1 MENASVSENTPL
13 VSVII
18 PTKNRSELLLEAVE
32 SVRKQDYPA
41 VEIIVVDD
49 GSSEADFEHIMSSLG
64 PLQNVEVLQTQGNTG
79 SSAARN
85 VGIDAAKG
93 ECITFLDD
101 DDLMVQGKLAG
112 QIGLMQSRS
121 ADFVS
126 CTRYYYVVGDDQE
139 LRGSIVSEVK
149 LTDMWFQNRIISVS
163 PMGTAALIKKLKFD
177 PVLTTGVDYDLWLRC
192 LLECEKTVNYSQ
204 PAIYYRRFY
213 GGATETGRR
222 WRKFK
227 GRMMILRKF
236 RSYMPLHWQLY
247 HMLVSMSKL
256 IVPDPNFLFF
266 RLKKT
271 WLK

>member
-1 MENASVSENTPL
+1 
-13 VSVII
+13 
-18 PTKNRSELLLEAVE
+18 
-32 SVRKQDYPA
+32 VRKQDYPA

-49 GSSEADFEHIMSSLG
+49 GSSETDLKRIMSSLG
-64 PLQNVEVLQTQGNTG
+64 AFDNVEVLQTRGNTG
-79 SSAARN
+79 SSVTRN
-85 VGIDAAKG
+85 LGIDAAKG
-93 ECITFLDD
+93 EYLTFLDD
-101 DDLMVQGKLAG
+101 DDLMVQGKLSG
-112 QIGLMQSRS
+112 QVDLMLSHR

-126 CTRYYYVVGDDQE
+126 CTRFYYVVGDHQE
-139 LRGSIVSEVK
+139 LRGRVMDEVELK
-149 LTDMWFQNRIISVS
+149 DMWFQNSIVSVS
-163 PMGTAALIKKLKFD
+163 PMAAAALIRKLKFD
-177 PVLTTGVDYDLWLRC
+177 PVLITGVDYDLWLRC